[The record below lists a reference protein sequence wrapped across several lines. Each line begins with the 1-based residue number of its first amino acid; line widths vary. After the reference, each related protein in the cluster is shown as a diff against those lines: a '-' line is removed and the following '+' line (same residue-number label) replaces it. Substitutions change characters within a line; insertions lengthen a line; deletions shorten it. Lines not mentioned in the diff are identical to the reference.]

1 MIEIV
6 ASFLHATA
14 AAGTTYLLATVGEIL
29 TERSGVQNLG
39 VEGMMSMGAVASF
52 GVSTTTGNVWL
63 GTVAGALA
71 GSLLALI
78 HALVCVTLRRNQ
90 IVSGLSLTM
99 FGVGLSGLLGKA
111 YVGLPLPS
119 KLPKVPIPL
128 LSEVPVL
135 GAFLFDHDPLT
146 YTSLLLVPVSW
157 YLLFRTSGGI
167 IIRSVGENPDAV
179 DALGVSVEKTRYAC
193 TFLGGL
199 LIGLAGA
206 YLSLSYTPAWSEGM
220 TSGKGWIV
228 VGLTIFAM
236 WSPRRALL
244 GAYLFG
250 GVEILQFMLQP
261 YGISASL
268 LAALP
273 YVATIVALLFGA
285 SERMRKKIGPPSALG
300 KSYKRR
306 EK

>member
-1 MIEIV
+1 MIDV
-6 ASFLHATA
+6 TASFLHATA
-14 AAGTTYLLATVGEIL
+14 AAGTTYLLGTFGEIL
-29 TERSGVQNLG
+29 TERAGVQNLG
-39 VEGMMSMGAVASF
+39 VEGMMITGAVASF
-52 GVSTTTGNVWL
+52 GVATTTGNVWL
-63 GTVAGALA
+63 GIVAGALA

-78 HALVCVTLRRNQ
+78 HAFVCVTLRRNQ

-119 KLPKVPIPL
+119 KLPKIPIPV
-128 LSEVPVL
+128 LSDIPVV

-146 YTSLLLVPVSW
+146 YLSLLLVPAVW

-179 DALGVSVEKTRYAC
+179 DALGVSVEKTRYVC

-220 TSGKGWIV
+220 TSGKGWII

-236 WSPRRALL
+236 WSPQRALL

-285 SERMRKKIGPPSALG
+285 SERMRKKIGAPSALG
-300 KSYKRR
+300 KSYKRG